1 LLGAYILF
9 YARYYVWSGDYAWG
23 DRYITTPV
31 QLLAMVSIPLLL
43 RHRESLQKIAY
54 QLGMALAAVSVTV
67 QLASIIFWH
76 PLELQQMETLG
87 HPTSV
92 VALRFKNIAAVVL
105 GKVDQWGLS
114 NQLTREAGIHS
125 ATPYFLPFLLKKNG
139 SVSGATADAL
149 VAAWFVLLAA
159 LVFVLL
165 LIRRKAQR
173 GDFSAL
179 RPLTQGRGA

>member
-1 LLGAYILF
+1 
-9 YARYYVWSGDYAWG
+9 
-23 DRYITTPV
+23 
-31 QLLAMVSIPLLL
+31 
-43 RHRESLQKIAY
+43 
-54 QLGMALAAVSVTV
+54 MALAAVSGTV

-87 HPTSV
+87 HPTSA

-105 GKVDQWGLS
+105 GNVDQWGLS

-125 ATPYFLPFLLKKNG
+125 ATPYFLPFLLKKDG
-139 SVSGATADAL
+139 SVSSATADAL

-159 LVFVLL
+159 LVFILL

-173 GDFSAL
+173 SDFSAL
-179 RPLTQGRGA
+179 RPLTQGRGT